1 MEALSKVELMTDTKR
16 SNLANS
22 IKLYGQKLFG
32 FIRSKVNT
40 TEDAEDLLQDVWYR
54 FSQLSN
60 LDEVES
66 VSGWLYRVARNLVTD
81 FYRKRR
87 VDSIEDLQYENE
99 DGEFSFKSIL
109 LSDDE
114 QQPELKQFKNL
125 FWNELMKALDEL
137 PANQKEVFVR
147 NELEEE
153 SLQSIADSVGEN
165 LKTIISRKGYAV
177 KHLRKRLSTL
187 YNEFIKT

>member
-1 MEALSKVELMTDTKR
+1 
-16 SNLANS
+16 
-22 IKLYGQKLFG
+22 
-32 FIRSKVNT
+32 
-40 TEDAEDLLQDVWYR
+40 
-54 FSQLSN
+54 
-60 LDEVES
+60 
-66 VSGWLYRVARNLVTD
+66 
-81 FYRKRR
+81 
-87 VDSIEDLQYENE
+87 
-99 DGEFSFKSIL
+99 
-109 LSDDE
+109 
-114 QQPELKQFKNL
+114 L
-125 FWNELMKALDEL
+125 FWNELLKALDEL

>member
-1 MEALSKVELMTDTKR
+1 MNGISKIEIMKNDKRVTLSD
-16 SNLANS
+16 S
-22 IKLYGQKLFG
+22 IKQYGQKLFG
-32 FIRSKVNT
+32 FIRSKVST
-40 TEDAEDLLQDVWYR
+40 TEDAEDLLQDVWFR

-87 VDSIEDLQYENE
+87 EDSIEDLQYDNE
-99 DGEFSFKSIL
+99 DGEFSFKTIL
-109 LSDDE
+109 LSDDK

-125 FWNELMKALDEL
+125 FWEELLKALDEL
-137 PANQKEVFVR
+137 PPNQRDVFVR

-153 SLQSIADSVGEN
+153 SLQSIADSEGEN

-177 KHLRKRLSTL
+177 KYLRKRLTKL
-187 YNEFIKT
+187 YQEFITT

>member
-1 MEALSKVELMTDTKR
+1 ML
-16 SNLANS
+16 
-22 IKLYGQKLFG
+22 LYGQKLFG

-125 FWNELMKALDEL
+125 FWNELLKALDEL